1 MHIVILFGILI
12 LFAPI
17 SYSDILPEQGGHEE
31 LTSPTDNWFM
41 DVSSRGSYLYDSA
54 NGDMLGLLAPT
65 RPSIAVNRSRGEVY
79 TPESF
84 IERRYRGKR
93 EDVIIV
99 HDIKTLSPLAEIDVP
114 DKIAS
119 VFSQKIIKLL
129 NNNRHLI
136 VYNQVP
142 AQSISV
148 VDIENRK
155 FIADISTPGCAMTLP
170 VNQSDFLMICMDGT
184 LQLMRLN
191 DDGSESTRI
200 RSQKFFSVDDDA
212 VFDRVA
218 RTDNGWLLI
227 SHSGL
232 AYDVSVENANISIS
246 KSWSLLD
253 DEDAKEKWR
262 PGGSDLISAHQQ
274 YNLAYILMHQ
284 GDIDT
289 HYQPGNEIWIFD
301 VKKHKR
307 VMRYPLDKPWQ
318 DILVLQGEDPKLIAY
333 TDDGELQIYN
343 ALKMTLERTISNP
356 GPHGILQR
364 F

>member
-1 MHIVILFGILI
+1 MHTVILFGILL
-12 LFAPI
+12 LFSSI
-17 SYSDILPEQGGHEE
+17 SYSDVIPEQGSHEE
-31 LTSPTDNWFM
+31 LTLPTDDWFM
-41 DVSSRGSYLYDSA
+41 DVSSGGSYLYDSA

-65 RPSIAVNRSRGEVY
+65 RPSIAVNRARGEVY

-84 IERRYRGKR
+84 YERRYRGKR

-119 VFSQKIIKLL
+119 IFGQKVIKLL
-129 NNNRHLI
+129 NNNRHLVI
-136 VYNQVP
+136 HNQVP

-148 VDIENRK
+148 VDIEDRK
-155 FIADISTPGCAMTLP
+155 FITEISTPGCAMTLP
-170 VNQSDFLMICMDGT
+170 VNQSDFIMLCMDGT
-184 LQLMRLN
+184 LQLMRLS
-191 DDGSESTRI
+191 DDGRESARI
-200 RSQKFFSVDDDA
+200 RSQEFFSVEDDA
-212 VFDRVA
+212 VFDRAA
-218 RTDNGWLLI
+218 RTDSGWLLI

-232 AYDVSVENANISIS
+232 AYNVSVENDNILIS

-253 DEDAKEKWR
+253 GKDIEEKWR
-262 PGGSDLISAHQQ
+262 PGGSDLITAHHQ
-274 YNLAYILMHQ
+274 YNLAYILMHK

-289 HYQPGNEIWIFD
+289 HHQPGSEVWVFD
-301 VKKHKR
+301 IKKQKR
-307 VMRYPLDKPWQ
+307 VMRYPLDELWK
-318 DILVLQGEDPKLIAY
+318 DILVLQGKDPKLIVY

-343 ALKMTLERTISNP
+343 ALKMRHERTISNP